1 MTRSFFRDNNTSIHR
16 SLFTLRRMMNV
27 ALSLFKTIQKKIRK
41 EIYIVVSNWK
51 HWDLSLVSR
60 YYVPRGLRVRGQ
72 GQPPMWSGG
81 RGWSPPA
88 SSTLSYSTG
97 NLQSRVYIH
106 ISYGSDSF
114 SERTETVEAGCL
126 QGEHLFMT
134 ILPFGKGRVLP
145 CPALCQW
152 LPRSEQCAEK
162 IFAELASGEWW
173 VSGHRGAPHMS
184 RGHRLIEHGDT
195 ISQKWYNVYKII
207 MKILILLPH
216 LRNYI
221 FLIPIS

>member
-1 MTRSFFRDNNTSIHR
+1 MSC
-16 SLFTLRRMMNV
+16 FTLWRMMNILQESRRIIV
-27 ALSLFKTIQKKIRK
+27 LRK
-41 EIYIVVSNWK
+41 WK

-60 YYVPRGLRVRGQ
+60 YYVRRGLRVRGQ

-145 CPALCQW
+145 FPALPCASGCQV
-152 LPRSEQCAEK
+152 RSSVRRK
-162 IFAELASGEWW
+162 FLRSLASGEWW
-173 VSGHRGAPHMS
+173 VGAPHMVT
-184 RGHRLIEHGDT
+184 G
-195 ISQKWYNVYKII
+195 SQHIGTHQSELTQCWQI
-207 MKILILLPH
+207 
-216 LRNYI
+216 
-221 FLIPIS
+221 